1 MRAMLSKQ
9 LFPWLLIIHLLTQA
23 LSIAHPRALIP
34 RVDGNIQADDQVCT
48 TYKDCS
54 QKGAGYKRLLR
65 ATLSQPQIS
74 DRNDRDLFNDHYFAA
89 YDASFTAD
97 PDIQQSLTNRGMPI
111 TNIDSW
117 EISGLDPKALTRDD
131 SPAYYNLF
139 DTNSGLIVA
148 EGNWRA
154 QDSQRALPWSEIMY
168 QTWQRAAEKADTL
181 FIAGQRT
188 QAFVEGPVTAGAG
201 HRPGGPISNL
211 RSVVQHLVLNKGTQ
225 EVLKQAYEANGWRP
239 GYDGLEGWRKWTEKE
254 TPQFFD
260 ALLGTDNVKGTVWL
274 LRDHADEIGRKDI
287 EAIWSR
293 WHMGNPDLW

>member
-1 MRAMLSKQ
+1 MLSKQ
-9 LFPWLLIIHLLTQA
+9 LFPWLLITPLFTRA
-23 LSIAHPRALIP
+23 LSIANPRALTA
-34 RVDGNIQADDQVCT
+34 RVDGNIQADDEVCI

-54 QKGAGYKRLLR
+54 QKGVSYRKLLR
-65 ATLSQPQIS
+65 ATLSQPQII
-74 DRNDRDLFNDHYFAA
+74 DRNDRDLFQDHYFAA

-97 PDIQQSLTNRGMPI
+97 PDIRQSLTNRGMPT

-117 EISGLDPKALTRDD
+117 EIYGLDPKTLARDD

-154 QDSQRALPWSEIMY
+154 QDSQRALPWSEIIY
-168 QTWQRAAEKADTL
+168 QTWQLAAEKADTL
-181 FIAGQRT
+181 FIASQRT
-188 QAFVEGPVTAGAG
+188 QAYLEGAFTAGAG
-201 HRPGGPISNL
+201 HPPGGPISNL
-211 RSVVQHLVLNKGTQ
+211 RSVVQHIVKNKGTQ
-225 EVLKQAYEANGWRP
+225 EVLKQAYKANGWQP
-239 GYDGLEGWRKWTEKE
+239 GHDEPEGWRKWTEKE

-274 LRDHADEIGRKDI
+274 LRDHANEIGRKDI

-293 WHMGNPDLW
+293 WYMRNPDIW